1 MITTLAPAAAA
12 DSTTDLGVSL
22 GVTSK
27 SGDVVVGGGKVFVSA
42 ENQIV
47 VADTAGE
54 LSGAITGLSGA
65 QGLAMRPDGTRL
77 YAALRGSNE
86 VVEIDT
92 ATLAITRRIGLAS
105 NPCPSYL
112 ALSGDRLWVG
122 YGCQHMYNGGVL
134 GLDLSAGVPQP
145 VEFGPNTSYAPILA
159 AAGDTLVFGDPGVL
173 PTDLLV
179 YDVSG
184 ASPTSRGVISGGANG
199 GLSNLLDLAIT
210 ADGSEVISSFGHPYR
225 FDVWDTTSLTRTRT
239 YGEDSTS
246 HGSWQAVA
254 ISPDGEHVAGGS
266 KRGSV
271 DLTLFDTATAATT
284 YTTANPAGDVMQGS
298 LAFSGD
304 DVFSVLRASRDGR
317 LHLWR
322 AEDVTLS
329 GSTLTLT
336 PPDWSIVSKPLTM
349 TGRLTLS
356 HESAPGP
363 QQLVVTRRP
372 DYGSASTLPGV
383 TTEADGTFTFTDTPT
398 VAGGT
403 TWEVRWNG
411 DSLHRAST
419 VSVNIWTRLPASLT
433 LTGPAEGL
441 VGSPLRLTGTLTTDG
456 QAPPAG
462 TPVSVQRILTKDGET
477 VTTDLPGVATADDG
491 SFGFTD
497 TPAEAGRYRYTVQWG
512 DTHFEPAEAGHEVTV
527 QEDAGR

>member
-22 GVTSK
+22 SVTSK
-27 SGDVVVGGGKVFVSA
+27 SGDVAVGGGKVFVSA

-47 VADTAGE
+47 VTDTAGV
-54 LSGAITGLSGA
+54 LSGAIAGLSGA

-77 YAALRGSNE
+77 YAALRGLNE

-92 ATLAITRRIGLAS
+92 ATLAITRRIALPS

-134 GLDLSAGVPQP
+134 GVDLSAAVPAP

-159 AAGDTLVFGDPGVL
+159 AAGDTLVFGDPGVM

-179 YDVSG
+179 YDVGG
-184 ASPTSRGVISGGANG
+184 ASPTSRGVISGSANG
-199 GLSNLLDLAIT
+199 ELSNLLDLAIT
-210 ADGSEVISSFGHPYR
+210 GDGSKVVSSFGSPNR

-239 YGEDSTS
+239 YGEESAS
-246 HGSWQAVA
+246 HGSWRAVA

-266 KRGSV
+266 WRGSV
-271 DLTLFDTATAATT
+271 DLTLFDTGTGATT
-284 YTTANPAGDVMQGS
+284 YTTANPVGDVVQGS

-322 AEDVTLS
+322 AEDTTLS

-356 HESAPGP
+356 GEPAPGP

-372 DYGSASTLPGV
+372 DHGAATTLPAV
-383 TTEADGTFTFTDTPT
+383 TTAADGTFTFTDTST
-398 VAGGT
+398 AGGGT

-411 DSLHRAST
+411 DSDHRAATASAF
-419 VSVNIWTRLPASLT
+419 IWTRFPASLT

-456 QAPPAG
+456 HAAAAG
-462 TPVSVQRILTKDGET
+462 TWVSVQRTLTQDGNT

-491 SFGFTD
+491 SFAFTD
-497 TPAEAGRYRYTVQWG
+497 TPAEAGRYRYVVQWG
-512 DTHFEPAEAGHEVTV
+512 DTSFEPAEAGHEVTV
-527 QEDAGR
+527 QEDTGV